1 MDILNLIR
9 LVLSSGLPCC
19 LLAIGVFLT
28 FRILD
33 FADMTAEGSLLLG
46 GSTCVVLLFNGVPA
60 IIATLCG
67 MLVGGAC
74 GFITG
79 CLNRLLK
86 IPKLLSGIIT
96 MTASAS
102 LALLILGFSKTPFKF
117 TSLVTLTNQKTIFS
131 FLPATTFKG
140 WQIPIVT
147 SGIVILMIFV
157 IYFFFGTEYGMAI
170 RATGINERM
179 AKAQGINTTV
189 TTIACT
195 TISNALIGL
204 AGALICQIE
213 ASMNTASATGYLVV
227 GLASILIGETVFGK
241 RSFKNSLISI
251 CLGSIVYFTIISLAT
266 FVFHMPAE
274 LSKILYALLIVL
286 ALCLPMI
293 KASIIKL
300 WHKIFKKKTV
310 EAE

>member
-1 MDILNLIR
+1 
-9 LVLSSGLPCC
+9 
-19 LLAIGVFLT
+19 
-28 FRILD
+28 
-33 FADMTAEGSLLLG
+33 
-46 GSTCVVLLFNGVPA
+46 
-60 IIATLCG
+60 
-67 MLVGGAC
+67 
-74 GFITG
+74 
-79 CLNRLLK
+79 
-86 IPKLLSGIIT
+86 
-96 MTASAS
+96 
-102 LALLILGFSKTPFKF
+102 
-117 TSLVTLTNQKTIFS
+117 
-131 FLPATTFKG
+131 
-140 WQIPIVT
+140 
-147 SGIVILMIFV
+147 
-157 IYFFFGTEYGMAI
+157 MAI

-266 FVFHMPAE
+266 FVFHMPSE
-274 LSKILYALLIVL
+274 LSKILYAVLIVL

-293 KASIIKL
+293 KEGIMKL
-300 WHKIFKKKTV
+300 WNKIFKKKTV
-310 EAE
+310 EVK